1 VVKPSDAKAVDAKMA
16 VWWATRGVHVETLT
30 YRQWFLA
37 LRDLRAEMVAADLSH
52 NLAEVRL
59 LRTLP
64 DTLSSVDVWARVAQL
79 KADGNPDAEAAFTW
93 LGRQAKRW
101 AV

>member
-1 VVKPSDAKAVDAKMA
+1 MAKPSDAKAADAKMTA
-16 VWWATRGVHVETLT
+16 WWAARGVHVEALT

-37 LRDLRAEMVAADLSH
+37 LRDLRAEMIAADLSH

-59 LRTLP
+59 LRMLS
-64 DTLSSVDVWARVAQL
+64 DTLSPSDVWARVMQL
-79 KADGNPDAEAAFTW
+79 TPDGDPDAEAAFTW

>member
-1 VVKPSDAKAVDAKMA
+1 MAKPSDAKAVDAKMA
-16 VWWATRGVHVETLT
+16 AWWAARSVHVETLT

-59 LRTLP
+59 LRTLS
-64 DTLSSVDVWARVAQL
+64 DTLSPSDVRARVAQL
-79 KADGNPDAEAAFTW
+79 TPDTDTDAEAAFTW
-93 LGRQAKRW
+93 LSRQAKRW
-101 AV
+101 IT

>member
-1 VVKPSDAKAVDAKMA
+1 MAKPSDAKAADAKLMA
-16 VWWATRGVHVETLT
+16 WWAARGVHVETLT

-37 LRDLRAEMVAADLSH
+37 LRDLRAEMIAADLSH

-64 DTLSSVDVWARVAQL
+64 DTLAPGDVWARVVQL
-79 KADGNPDAEAAFTW
+79 KADGDPDAEAAFTW

-101 AV
+101 A